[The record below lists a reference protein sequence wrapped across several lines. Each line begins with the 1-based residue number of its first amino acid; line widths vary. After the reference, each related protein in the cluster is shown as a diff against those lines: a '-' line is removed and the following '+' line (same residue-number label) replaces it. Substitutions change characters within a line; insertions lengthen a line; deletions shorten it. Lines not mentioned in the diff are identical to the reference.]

1 MNLAAQPMDAP
12 SVPVWYRRPGGKRTV
27 RARLLAKADGMA
39 KVRPRKRVRW
49 VPAAWLCGQPIR
61 PKRK

>member
-1 MNLAAQPMDAP
+1 MSFAAQPTDSP
-12 SVPVWYRRPGGKRTV
+12 SEAVWYRRPGGRRAV
-27 RARLLAKADGMA
+27 AARLLARDGGMA